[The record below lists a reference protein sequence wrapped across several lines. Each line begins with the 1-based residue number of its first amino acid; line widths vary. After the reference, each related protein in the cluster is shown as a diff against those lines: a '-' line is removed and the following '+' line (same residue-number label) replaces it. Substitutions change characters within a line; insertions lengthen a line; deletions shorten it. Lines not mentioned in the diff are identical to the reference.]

1 MVGGLSISPRTEGLR
16 VRMSGESAIPVSD
29 WTSQVG
35 SSVGAGVLMRL
46 RDDGDARELDGDT
59 MLVPWPTVARMNGNE
74 LRYTSLPDAAPFTLE
89 ITASGSILDDDFTIN
104 YGFLRDG
111 KRMLGIQR
119 QGAWLSAGGK
129 PYILLDPLYTIADH
143 VDRFNQMDDDA
154 LESRMLRWARIA
166 DMLPR
171 DAIVKNEHLR
181 SLKIIVASSFELSP
195 FVNADGEPDFDPVV
209 GTREMRET
217 ETGEVEEAFTAALPS
232 ARQRDFARYFRG
244 LRRVKHRYPVGASW
258 YVVLTPDVEKA
269 LVVVRRAQAG
279 SAAERSDFLMN
290 ASAHLRAELDGGG
303 GDAEDFD
310 RVFSDDGLSERVEGV
325 GIWTKKILPWI
336 QRAAEPWLPPE
347 ALGLRIGDRIV
358 RLAADELH
366 GLLERI
372 KSAAERGDPTVG
384 VREGIDI
391 PADASAIAAVEELMR
406 MMPVV
411 QPPEPRKAGAGTE
424 HDREVGDRV
433 LLVIDNLEQTRFS
446 RRRKEREPANESVT
460 PLLRTRLL
468 AHQEEALVW
477 LTRHWNAGSWGAL
490 LADDMGLGKT
500 LSALAFLSW
509 LQRTRA
515 LHKRLQICPLLVV
528 APAGLLRNWKDEHDT
543 HLAGDG
549 LGPALEA
556 HGKAL
561 RRLRT
566 LPRSQVRHELAAGRP
581 TLDIDAL
588 KNAGWVLTTYETL
601 RDHQHS
607 FGRVRWRAGV
617 FDEAQK
623 IKNPGV
629 RLTEAALALNVDFAL
644 LMTGT
649 PVENRP
655 ADIWSILDR
664 AEPGSFGS
672 LKDFSARYERA
683 NGATSR
689 MERLHQ
695 ALTAPLEGPTA
706 PIPALMLRRLKED
719 RIPDLPSKRLH
730 RRVVDMPLL
739 QADEYEKAV
748 LSHSQGSSMLQALHR
763 LRSISLHPFAPD
775 ALDLDSYTRASARLS
790 ETFRIL
796 EEIAGSSEKALLFVE
811 SREMQNFLIGA
822 LRQRFRLRDDVL
834 VINGAVSGRARKA
847 RVDTFQQRAGFDV
860 MILSPRAGGV
870 GLTLTAANHVIHLSR
885 WWNPAVEDQCTDR
898 IFRIGQRRTVHV
910 YLPLARHPRFGDY
923 SFDLRLDSLMK
934 RKREMNRLLLA
945 PPAATT
951 TEVRQ
956 LYRSTITEARNA
968 ETAGLIATADERPKS
983 GVDIDLLE
991 PTAFEDWVLRQ
1002 LAEAGY
1008 ETRRTPRSGD
1018 RGADGLAIHRGED
1031 KSHTIILQ
1039 CKHLVPDRQCG
1050 IGAVREVLDSI
1061 GEYRLVGEARPMV
1074 VTNAA
1079 GFTRDARRLAEAN
1092 DVRLV
1097 DRRSVDGLRNWLD
1110 VEGE

>member
-1 MVGGLSISPRTEGLR
+1 MC
-16 VRMSGESAIPVSD
+16 GESPIPIGD

-35 SSVGAGVLMRL
+35 SSVGAGVVIRL

-74 LRYTSLPDAAPFTLE
+74 LRYTGLPDAAPFTLE

-111 KRMLGIQR
+111 RRVLGIRR

-143 VDRFNQMDDDA
+143 VDRFNQTDDPG

-181 SLKIIVASSFELSP
+181 SLRIIVASSFELSP

-209 GTREMRET
+209 GTRETRET
-217 ETGEVEEAFTAALPS
+217 ETGEEEEAFTAALPS
-232 ARQRDFARYFRG
+232 ARQRDFAQYFRG
-244 LRRVKHRYPVGASW
+244 LRRVKHRYPVGAGW
-258 YVVLTPDVEKA
+258 YVVLTPDVERA
-269 LVVVRRAQAG
+269 LVIVRRAQAG

-290 ASAHLRAELDGGG
+290 ASAHLRAELDVG
-303 GDAEDFD
+303 GDADDFD
-310 RVFSDDGLSERVEGV
+310 RVFSDDDLSERVEGV

-358 RLAADELH
+358 RLSADELH

-372 KSAAERGDPTVG
+372 KSAAERGDPTVR
-384 VREGIDI
+384 VREGVDI
-391 PADASAIAAVEELMR
+391 PADVSAIAAVEELMR
-406 MMPVV
+406 MMPAV
-411 QPPEPRKAGAGTE
+411 QPPEPGNAAAGTE
-424 HDREVGDRV
+424 HDRKVGDRV

-477 LTRHWNAGSWGAL
+477 LMRHWNAGSWGAL

-515 LHKRLQICPLLVV
+515 LHERLQICPLLLV
-528 APAGLLRNWKDEHDT
+528 APAGLLRNWKDEHDA

-556 HGKAL
+556 HGKSL
-561 RRLRT
+561 RRLRM
-566 LPRSQVRHELAAGRP
+566 LRQSQVRHELATGRP

-689 MERLHQ
+689 MEQLHR
-695 ALTAPLEGPTA
+695 ALTVPATPEGPPA
-706 PIPALMLRRLKED
+706 PMPPALMLRRLKED
-719 RIPDLPSKRLH
+719 RIPDLPQKRLH
-730 RRVVDMPLL
+730 RRVVEMPPL
-739 QADEYEKAV
+739 QAEEYEKAV
-748 LSHSQGSSMLQALHR
+748 LGHSHGSSMLQALHR

-775 ALDLDSYTRASARLS
+775 ALDLDSYIGASARLS
-790 ETFRIL
+790 ETFRVL
-796 EEIAGSSEKALLFVE
+796 EQIADSGEKALLFVE

-822 LRQRFRLRDDVL
+822 LRQRFWLRDDVL

-847 RVDTFQQRAGFDV
+847 RVDTFQQRTGFDV

-910 YLPLARHPRFGDY
+910 YLPLARHPWFGDY
-923 SFDLRLDSLMK
+923 SFDLRLDGLMK
-934 RKREMNRLLLA
+934 RKREMNRLVLA

-951 TEVRQ
+951 TDVQE
-956 LYRSTITEARNA
+956 LYRSTMTEARKA
-968 ETAGLIATADERPKS
+968 ETARSIATADDKPKT
-983 GVDIDLLE
+983 GIDIDLLE
-991 PTAFEDWVLRQ
+991 PTRFEDWVLRQ

-1018 RGADGLAIHRGED
+1018 RGADGLAIHRGEE
-1031 KSHTIILQ
+1031 SHTIILQ
-1039 CKHLVPDRQCG
+1039 CKHLAPDRQCG
-1050 IGAVREVLDSI
+1050 IGAVREVLGSI
-1061 GEYRLVGEARPMV
+1061 GEYKLEGEARPMV

-1079 GFTRDARRLAEAN
+1079 GFTRDARRLADAS

-1097 DRRSVDGLRNWLD
+1097 DRRSVDRLRNWLD
-1110 VEGE
+1110 VERE

>member
-1 MVGGLSISPRTEGLR
+1 MC
-16 VRMSGESAIPVSD
+16 GESPIAVSD

-35 SSVGAGVLMRL
+35 NSIGAGVLIRL

-59 MLVPWPTVARMNGNE
+59 MSVPWPTVARMNGNE
-74 LRYTSLPDAAPFTLE
+74 LRYTGLPDAAPFTLE
-89 ITASGSILDDDFTIN
+89 ITASGSILDDDFAIN

-111 KRMLGIQR
+111 RRVLGIQR
-119 QGAWLSAGGK
+119 QGAWLSTGGK
-129 PYILLDPLYTIADH
+129 PYILLDPLYTIADQ
-143 VDRFNQMDDDA
+143 VDRFNQTDDA
-154 LESRMLRWARIA
+154 DLESRMLRWGRIA
-166 DMLPR
+166 DMLPG
-171 DAIVKNEHLR
+171 DAIVRDQHLR
-181 SLKIIVASSFELSP
+181 SLRIIVASSFELSP

-209 GTREMRET
+209 GTRDTRET
-217 ETGEVEEAFTAALPS
+217 ETGAAEEAFTAALPS

-258 YVVLTPDVEKA
+258 YVVLTPDVERA
-269 LVVVRRAQAG
+269 LAIVRRAQAG

-290 ASAHLRAELDGGG
+290 APERLRAELDGVGG
-303 GDAEDFD
+303 AADDFD
-310 RVFSDDGLSERVEGV
+310 RVFSDEGLSERVEGV

-366 GLLERI
+366 ELLERI
-372 KSAAERGDPTVG
+372 KSAAERGDPTVR

-391 PADASAIAAVEELMR
+391 PADDSAIAAVEELMR
-406 MMPVV
+406 MMPAV
-411 QPPEPRKAGAGTE
+411 QPPEPGNARPATE

-433 LLVIDNLEQTRFS
+433 LLVIDNLEQTRF
-446 RRRKEREPANESVT
+446 RRRPRERESANESVM

-468 AHQEEALVW
+468 THQEEALVW
-477 LTRHWNAGSWGAL
+477 LIRHWNAGSWGAL

-509 LQRTRA
+509 LQRTRV
-515 LHKRLQICPLLVV
+515 LRERPQSCPLLVV
-528 APAGLLRNWKDEHDT
+528 APAGLLRNWKDEHDA

-556 HGKAL
+556 HGKSL
-561 RRLRT
+561 RRLRMF
-566 LPRSQVRHELAAGRP
+566 PPSQVRHELAAGRP
-581 TLDIDAL
+581 TLDIGAL
-588 KNAGWVLTTYETL
+588 GNAGWVLTTYETL

-607 FGRVRWRAGV
+607 FGRVRWTAGV

-689 MERLHQ
+689 MEKLHQ
-695 ALTAPLEGPTA
+695 ALTAPSTPERPTA
-706 PIPALMLRRLKED
+706 SMSPALMLRRLKED

-730 RRVVDMPLL
+730 RRVVDMPPL

-748 LSHSQGSSMLQALHR
+748 LSHSHGSSMLQALHR

-796 EEIAGSSEKALLFVE
+796 EKIAGSGEKALLFVE

-847 RVDTFQQRAGFDV
+847 RVDTFQQRTGFDV

-934 RKREMNRLLLA
+934 RKREMNRLVLA

-951 TEVRQ
+951 TDVQE
-956 LYRSTITEARNA
+956 LYRTTMTEARNA
-968 ETAGLIATADERPKS
+968 ETARSTETAGDGPKN

-991 PTAFEDWVLRQ
+991 PTGFEDWVLRQ

-1018 RGADGLAIHRGED
+1018 RGADGLAIHRGEGNP
-1031 KSHTIILQ
+1031 HTIILQ
-1039 CKHLVPDRQCG
+1039 CKHLAPDRQCG
-1050 IGAVREVLDSI
+1050 IGAVREVLGSI
-1061 GEYRLVGEARPMV
+1061 GEYKILGEARAMV

-1097 DRRSVDGLRNWLD
+1097 DRLSVDRLRNWLD